1 MRGAYGTG
9 EPGLECM
16 ECCEDGWML
25 GQTTPGM
32 VSQKSLKS
40 PHTSLSLAH
49 EGAPFIT
56 LCQHNHLINNGKY
69 NVSFSTAA
77 Y

>member
-1 MRGAYGTG
+1 MRSAYGTG

-16 ECCEDGWML
+16 ECREDGWML

-32 VSQKSLKS
+32 VSQESLKP
-40 PHTSLSLAH
+40 PHTRLSLAH

-56 LCQHNHLINNGKY
+56 L
-69 NVSFSTAA
+69 
-77 Y
+77 